1 MTWVQLAKATEG
13 LTGSE
18 IENAFV
24 EALYVAFD
32 QGKEPTD
39 LTIADALTEFV
50 PLLFRFTLFWEKSI
64 LIIKEVREG
73 RIKIIEEAER
83 WGLGLERRMLRRTPM
98 RLGDEPLRRK
108 EWNSEQEGL
117 FAAVRWQAQTHL
129 RRTLGAFDGQLQ
141 DQQSLVQAVVVEL
154 RRPAQRFGDEAVSDF
169 KLFEDGKVQ

>member
-1 MTWVQLAKATEG
+1 MLKTPNQAVD
-13 LTGSE
+13 GS
-18 IENAFV
+18 
-24 EALYVAFD
+24 
-32 QGKEPTD
+32 QGGRLLGNDIVSLE
-39 LTIADALTEFV
+39 E
-50 PLLFRFTLFWEKSI
+50 LLFRFTLFWEKSI

-117 FAAVRWQAQTHL
+117 FATVRWQAQTHL